1 MSSADGA
8 SQLRPAHHAPASAAW
23 YNAGVTTD
31 ESALREANARFYAAI
46 EELDLAA
53 MDAVWAHE
61 GWVRCVHPGW
71 DVVLGWEAVRASWE
85 RIFTNTRWLRVTPTA
100 VAVAPLGDVGLVA
113 CSENITAAAGSDVG
127 VAVAQATNLF
137 MRTPSG
143 WRLMHH
149 HASPAPVH
157 VTQAYSGTAQ

>member
-1 MSSADGA
+1 MT
-8 SQLRPAHHAPASAAW
+8 P
-23 YNAGVTTD
+23 D
-31 ESALREANARFYAAI
+31 EDALREANARFYSAI

-53 MDAVWAHE
+53 MDAVWAHA

-71 DVVLGWEAVRASWE
+71 DVVVGWDDVRASWE

-100 VAVAPLGDVGLVA
+100 VAVAAFGDLGLVA
-113 CSENITAAAGSDVG
+113 CSENITASDGGDGGDVG

-137 MRTPSG
+137 LRTPVG

-149 HASPAPVH
+149 HASPSPVH
-157 VTQAYSGTAQ
+157 VTQAFSGTAQ